1 VANWSEVER
10 TAPELAERV
19 GALLA
24 RGKHKT
30 MATVRRDGS
39 PRLCGIETEFEDG
52 ELRLGMM
59 PGSRKLA
66 DVARDPRIALHSP
79 SIDPPEGDPAGWPG
93 EARVSGRVH
102 EVAYPGE
109 GPEGSYFAVDVTELV
124 LVEIASSPDRLV
136 ITSWRPGEP
145 VRRVERT

>member
-1 VANWSEVER
+1 
-10 TAPELAERV
+10 LAARV

-59 PGSRKLA
+59 PGSRKLD
-66 DVARDPRIALHSP
+66 DVTRDPRIALHSP
-79 SIDPPEGDPAGWPG
+79 SVDPPEGDPAGWPG
-93 EARVSGRVH
+93 EARVSGRVRR
-102 EVAYPGE
+102 VDKSGE
-109 GPEGSYFAVDVTELV
+109 GPDGTYVAVDVTELV
-124 LVEIASSPDRLV
+124 LVEIAPSNDRLI
-136 ITSWRPGEP
+136 ITSWRPGEE